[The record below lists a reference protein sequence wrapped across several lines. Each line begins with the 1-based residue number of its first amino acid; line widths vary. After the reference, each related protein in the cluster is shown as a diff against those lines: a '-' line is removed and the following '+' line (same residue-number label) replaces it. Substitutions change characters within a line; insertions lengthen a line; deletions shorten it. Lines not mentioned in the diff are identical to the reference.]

1 MAYTENNEKRE
12 LEVGKRKERRVW
24 PRQCVFHWERDI
36 KEAADLEPTCVC
48 YGEMGWDGQPGLSGL
63 GCSGAR
69 AGGPQGKIAWAMPY
83 VEVKGMFGI
92 VAFVY
97 TRDSLF

>member
-1 MAYTENNEKRE
+1 
-12 LEVGKRKERRVW
+12 
-24 PRQCVFHWERDI
+24 
-36 KEAADLEPTCVC
+36 
-48 YGEMGWDGQPGLSGL
+48 MGWDGQPGLSGL

-69 AGGPQGKIAWAMPY
+69 AGGHQGKIAWAMPY

-97 TRDSLF
+97 TRDSFF